1 MTKKV
6 DLDGLDYNELQALI
20 AEAHQKSAAKRAE
33 SLAEAAEV
41 VKSELEG
48 RGFTL
53 ADLIA
58 FVNGA
63 GDGGKGK
70 GARKPRD
77 DAGQKVAPKY
87 RDPANPEN
95 TWAGRG
101 RMPRWASDKIAAGAV
116 LEDFAI
122 KA

>member
-20 AEAHQKSAAKRAE
+20 AEANEKSHAKRLE
-33 SLAEAAEV
+33 SLTEAVA
-41 VKSELEG
+41 SATAELEK
-48 RGFTL
+48 RGFTV

-58 FVNGA
+58 FVG
-63 GDGGKGK
+63 GMGEGGKGK
-70 GARKPRD
+70 GTRKGRE
-77 DAGQKVAPKY
+77 DAGRKVAPKY

-101 RMPRWASDKIAAGAV
+101 RMPRWISDKIGAGAKI
-116 LEDFAI
+116 EDFAI
-122 KA
+122 S

>member
-20 AEAHQKSAAKRAE
+20 AEANEKSHAKRLE
-33 SLAEAAEV
+33 SLTEAVA
-41 VKSELEG
+41 SATAELEKC
-48 RGFTL
+48 GFTL

-58 FVNGA
+58 FVGTT
-63 GDGGKGK
+63 GEGGKGK
-70 GARKPRD
+70 GTRKARE
-77 DAGQKVAPKY
+77 DAGRKVAPKY

-101 RMPRWASDKIAAGAV
+101 RMPRWISDKIGAGAK

-122 KA
+122 S